1 MKDIH
6 LKVAKAYPNDSARGI
21 ARLDPNALLTL
32 RLSPGDIIEIEGMEL
47 PGNPSLR
54 PSKRGS
60 FTDALYFSIAMFT
73 TSQAPV
79 NTYPVGF
86 YRHLAM
92 AEGILGWFFLG
103 LFVVVL
109 SAVLIR

>member
-1 MKDIH
+1 
-6 LKVAKAYPNDSARGI
+6 
-21 ARLDPNALLTL
+21 
-32 RLSPGDIIEIEGMEL
+32 
-47 PGNPSLR
+47 
-54 PSKRGS
+54 
-60 FTDALYFSIAMFT
+60 MFT

-79 NTYPVGF
+79 NTYPVGV

-109 SAVLIR
+109 SGVLIR

>member
-1 MKDIH
+1 
-6 LKVAKAYPNDSARGI
+6 
-21 ARLDPNALLTL
+21 
-32 RLSPGDIIEIEGMEL
+32 
-47 PGNPSLR
+47 
-54 PSKRGS
+54 
-60 FTDALYFSIAMFT
+60 MFT

-92 AEGILGWFFLG
+92 VEGIMGWFFLG

-109 SAVLIR
+109 SGVLIR